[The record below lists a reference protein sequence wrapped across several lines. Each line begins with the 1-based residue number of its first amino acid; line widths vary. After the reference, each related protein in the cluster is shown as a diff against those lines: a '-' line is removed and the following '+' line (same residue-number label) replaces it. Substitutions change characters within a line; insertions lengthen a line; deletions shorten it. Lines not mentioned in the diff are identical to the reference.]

1 MEKCKFRHSLLEQS
15 NAKRQTKTKRKSFTN
30 FRHKNDEMADCEKS
44 HSDPPRFIYSE
55 EKMKRRNRKKFY
67 PNIYFV

>member
-1 MEKCKFRHSLLEQS
+1 MQISPLATRAKQCKET
-15 NAKRQTKTKRKSFTN
+15 NTKTKRKSFTN

-44 HSDPPRFIYSE
+44 HSDPPRFIYTE